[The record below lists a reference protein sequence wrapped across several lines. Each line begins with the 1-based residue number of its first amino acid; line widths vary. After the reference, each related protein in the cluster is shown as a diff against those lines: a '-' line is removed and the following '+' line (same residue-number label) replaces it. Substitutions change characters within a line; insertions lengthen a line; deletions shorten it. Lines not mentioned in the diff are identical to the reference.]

1 MKEYGKPIVW
11 TLHDCWAFT
20 GHCAHYSALQC
31 TKWKE
36 GCYNCENR
44 DAYPG
49 KSLIERSKEQW
60 LDKRN
65 IFTSLEN
72 MVLVT
77 PSNWLR
83 NEVKQ
88 SFLSQYSVRV
98 IQNGIDL
105 CIFRYRET
113 DIRKRLKIEE
123 KKVVL
128 GVAMSWSARK
138 GLDVFLSLD
147 KLLDENYRIL
157 LVGLKEN
164 YKLPKETKIIPISRT
179 LDQCELAGIYSASDF
194 FVNPSLEET
203 LGMTTVEAMACG
215 TPAIVYNQTAVPE
228 PVGENCGII
237 LEENSPEEIK
247 KAIKILENSNVDFRT
262 TCRKHVEK
270 HFNKEVCYM
279 KYIELYR
286 EMLEDRL

>member
-1 MKEYGKPIVW
+1 
-11 TLHDCWAFT
+11 
-20 GHCAHYSALQC
+20 
-31 TKWKE
+31 
-36 GCYNCENR
+36 
-44 DAYPG
+44 
-49 KSLIERSKEQW
+49 
-60 LDKRN
+60 
-65 IFTSLEN
+65 
-72 MVLVT
+72 
-77 PSNWLR
+77 
-83 NEVKQ
+83 
-88 SFLSQYSVRV
+88 
-98 IQNGIDL
+98 
-105 CIFRYRET
+105 
-113 DIRKRLKIEE
+113 
-123 KKVVL
+123 
-128 GVAMSWSARK
+128 MSWSARK